1 MGFRYQGFDFIGV
14 DGSLT
19 EEELLVRRSVRE
31 FVEERVTPRIE
42 EWFREG
48 KFDRGLAREMGAMG
62 LLGAT
67 LEGYGCAGMSA
78 VEYGL
83 AMQEL
88 ERGDSGV
95 RSFASVQ
102 SALVMYPIATFGSE
116 AQKEEWLPQLA
127 KGEAVGCFGLTEPD
141 WGSNPGGMTT
151 RARRVG
157 AEWELTGEKMWIT
170 SGSIADVAVVWA
182 VEEQGL
188 GVRGE
193 GLDEGSGIREHGSED
208 EGTGI
213 REQGTEKQGLRDV
226 GTEGLRDSGTKGE
239 EDRGNREEGGGAGR
253 VRGFLVETGRA
264 GFKATDIHGK
274 WSLRASVTS
283 GLTLEGVRVPE
294 GNLLPGTAGLPCT
307 GGGKAG
313 GTKTAGLKS
322 ALMCLNQA
330 RYGIAWG
337 ALGAAMECYDTAL
350 QYAKARKQFHGRP
363 IASHQLVQEKL
374 VWMATEIAKGQLLA
388 LQVGRLKDKGRAGHE
403 QISMA
408 KRNNVGMA
416 LECTRLAREVLGA
429 NGITEDYPVM
439 RHMMNLESV
448 KTYEGTHDIHT
459 LIVGQALTGESAF

>member
-1 MGFRYQGFDFIGV
+1 MGFKYQGFDFIGV

-19 EEELLVRRSVRE
+19 EEELLVRREVRA
-31 FVEERVTPRIE
+31 FVEARVKPGIE
-42 EWFREG
+42 EWFRAGRLE
-48 KFDRGLAREMGAMG
+48 RGLAREMGAMG

-102 SALVMYPIATFGSE
+102 SALVMYPIYTFGTP
-116 AQKEEWLPQLA
+116 AQKEGWLAALA
-127 KGEAVGCFGLTEPD
+127 KGEKVGCFGLTEPD

-157 AEWELTGEKMWIT
+157 GEWELTGEKMWIT
-170 SGSIADVAVVWA
+170 NGSIADVAVVWA
-182 VEEQGL
+182 VVAEGEDG
-188 GVRGE
+188 GVGYRV
-193 GLDEGSGIREHGSED
+193 SGVGED
-208 EGTGI
+208 EGTGTRDEAI
-213 REQGTEKQGLRDV
+213 GTRQEAI
-226 GTEGLRDSGTKGE
+226 GTGDDEGLGTRDIGTREKGE
-239 EDRGNREEGGGAGR
+239 SEDKGVGDRVSGVGKDNAAR

-264 GFKATDIHGK
+264 GFKATDIKGK

-294 GNLLPGTAGLPCT
+294 ANLLQGTAEG
-307 GGGKAG
+307 
-313 GTKTAGLKS
+313 KTAGLKS

-330 RYGIAWG
+330 RYGIGWG

-350 QYAKARKQFHGRP
+350 QYAKARKQWRGQP

-403 QISMA
+403 QISMV
-408 KRNNVGMA
+408 KRNNVWMA
-416 LECTRLAREVLGA
+416 LECARLAREVLGA

-439 RHMMNLESV
+439 RHMMNLETL
-448 KTYEGTHDIHT
+448 KTYEGTHDVHT
-459 LIVGQALTGESAF
+459 LIVGQALTGCSAF